1 MSVPGRPGPASL
13 PAWLDPLPEA
23 AETRAIDAWAIDSL
37 EMPSLGLMER
47 AGAGL
52 ARLVAEIAPD
62 GRIAVVCGKG
72 NNGGDGFVAARLLRE
87 QGREVEVVCTVDPDD
102 LAGDGRQ
109 SFERL
114 TGDSVVRSMSESP
127 AVIVDAVLGTG
138 ATGTPTGAARDAIEA
153 ICASG
158 APVVAADV
166 PSGVDASTGEAS
178 DPAVAAVATGT
189 FHAAKPGLWIR
200 PGKEHAG
207 EVRVID
213 IGIPP
218 GGPAISRIG
227 LIRPAVLDLIPRRAG
242 SSNKFVSGHV
252 IVAGGSAGMTG
263 APCLAAMAAMR
274 AGAGYVT
281 ACVPHVLWPVV
292 EAKLLE
298 VLSRG
303 MPDAEGALTP
313 DAVEPV
319 LEAAQRAGALVLG
332 PGLGPRAA
340 EFARLLASRAELPM
354 VLDADGLN
362 AHAGDP
368 EALRS
373 RSHPTLLTPHEGEL
387 GRLLGVDSKSVASRR
402 LHHVREAADRTGA
415 VVVLK
420 GDDTLIAS
428 PDGLVAVNRGAT
440 PALATAGT
448 GDVLSGVL
456 GALLAKRID
465 PFGAACAGVVLHALA
480 GRHAAE
486 LQGAEGVIASDVI
499 TGLPR
504 SLVY

>member
-1 MSVPGRPGPASL
+1 VFN
-13 PAWLDPLPEA
+13 WLDPLADA
-23 AETRAIDAWAIDSL
+23 AEMRALDAWAIGQQGIPSL
-37 EMPSLGLMER
+37 ELMER

-52 ARLVAEIAPD
+52 ARLVDELAPG
-62 GRIAVVCGKG
+62 GRVAVVCGKG
-72 NNGGDGFVAARLLRE
+72 NNGGDGLVAARLLRDE
-87 QGREVEVVCTVDPDD
+87 GREVEVVCSFDPDESS
-102 LAGDGRQ
+102 GDARHNLD
-109 SFERL
+109 RL
-114 TGDSVVRSMSESP
+114 PGAPPVRSISADP
-127 AVIVDAVLGTG
+127 AVIIDAVLGTG
-138 ATGTPTGAARDAIEA
+138 SSGEPTGSAADAIAA

-166 PSGVDASTGEAS
+166 PSGVDASTGEVPGS
-178 DPAVAAVATGT
+178 AVTAVATAT
-189 FHAAKPGLWIR
+189 FHGAKPGLWIR
-200 PGKEHAG
+200 PGKARAG
-207 EVRVID
+207 DLRVIE

-218 GGPAISRIG
+218 GGPSGQSVG

-252 IVAGGSAGMTG
+252 IVAGGSPGMTG

-281 ACVPHVLWPVV
+281 ACVPRGLWPVI

-303 MPDAEGALTP
+303 LPDDDGGSLAPA
-313 DAVEPV
+313 AVDQVIE
-319 LEAAQRAGALVLG
+319 LSERAGSLVLG
-332 PGLGPRAA
+332 PGLGPGAA
-340 EFARLLASRAELPM
+340 EFARLLAGRAELPM

-368 EALRS
+368 DALLART
-373 RSHPTLLTPHEGEL
+373 HPTVLTPHEGEL
-387 GRLLGVDSKSVASRR
+387 GRLLGVESKAVAGRR
-402 LHHVREAADRTGA
+402 LHHVREAARRTGA

-420 GDDTLIAS
+420 GDDTLVAA
-428 PDGLVAVNRGAT
+428 PDGLVAVSPGAT

-448 GDVLSGVL
+448 GDVLSGVI

-465 PFGAACAGVVLHALA
+465 PFGAACAAVLLHALA
-480 GRHAAE
+480 GRRAAE
-486 LQGAEGVIASDVI
+486 LQGVEGVIASDVI

-504 SLVY
+504 SLV

>member
-1 MSVPGRPGPASL
+1 MSD
-13 PAWLDPLPEA
+13 WLDPLPDA
-23 AETRAIDAWAIDSL
+23 AQMRALDAWAAGEQEISSL
-37 EMPSLGLMER
+37 ELMER

-62 GRIAVVCGKG
+62 GLVAVVCGKG
-72 NNGGDGFVAARLLRE
+72 NNGGDGYVAARMLRE
-87 QGREVEVVCTVDPDD
+87 QDRDVEVVSTVDPED
-102 LAGDGRQ
+102 L
-109 SFERL
+109 S
-114 TGDSVVRSMSESP
+114 GDSRHNYGRLGADAVVRRMSGNPE
-127 AVIVDAVLGTG
+127 VIVDAVLGTG
-138 ATGTPTGAARDAIEA
+138 ASGPATGPAREAIEA

-158 APVVAADV
+158 SPVVAADI
-166 PSGVDASTGEAS
+166 PSGVDASTGEVAG
-178 DPAVAAVATGT
+178 PAVVAVATAT
-189 FHAAKPGLWIR
+189 FQASKPGLWIR
-200 PGKEHAG
+200 PGKGHAG
-207 EVRVID
+207 EVRVIE

-218 GGPAISRIG
+218 GGPITSKIG
-227 LIRPAVLDLIPRRAG
+227 LIRPSVLDLIPRRSN
-242 SSNKFVSGHV
+242 SSNKFASGHV

-274 AGAGYVT
+274 TGAGYVT
-281 ACVPHVLWPVV
+281 ACVPRGLWQVI

-303 MPDAEGALTP
+303 MPDDDGSLAP
-313 DAVEPV
+313 QAVDPV
-319 LEAAQRAGALVLG
+319 LELTRRAGSLVLG

-340 EFARLLASRAELPM
+340 EFARLLAARAELPL

-368 EALRS
+368 ESLCG
-373 RSHPTLLTPHEGEL
+373 RSHPTVLTPHEGEL
-387 GRLLGVDSKSVASRR
+387 GRLLGVDSKAVAARR
-402 LHHVREAADRTGA
+402 LHYVREAATRTGA

-420 GDDTLIAS
+420 GDDTLVAD
-428 PDGLVAVNRGAT
+428 PDGLVAVSPGAT

-456 GALLAKRID
+456 GALLAKRIE

-480 GRHAAE
+480 GRRAAE

-499 TGLPR
+499 EGLPR
-504 SLVY
+504 SLV